1 MLAQDVANNTR
12 LSVFPV
18 INVRSVEL
26 THAALWSRVLQAPRP
41 LGQAPKRARS
51 GKGRAAPAAALPAAL
66 AALREAFSACQ
77 ACVALL
83 AEAARL
89 QVLGWAA
96 PAAAPA
102 AGQAAA
108 RVAQLFLGVVRRVA
122 EAGADDEGA
131 DVDGVVVAAVSH
143 AARLARNL
151 APPRAAPA
159 PATRDLHSALQ
170 LAAGAGGAVEG
181 GADAVCAL
189 ATALMELT
197 CSEAGAA
204 AAVGAKPH
212 LPGLVAALGGE
223 AAAAGGGGGRW
234 LAPLAQ
240 LLGAGVD
247 LSDVAPI
254 ELAAPEEA
262 AADQQ
267 QQDENSSAAANQ
279 PRRGARGKAAAR
291 AAALATAG
299 LEVRSSDA
307 DNAAVKQLVAAA
319 KAAGVQERLA
329 GQAAAA
335 AGAAVLGGQLLALRI
350 SQRTVAVAG
359 GALFFAFM
367 LPNLVT
373 PA

>member
-1 MLAQDVANNTR
+1 
-12 LSVFPV
+12 
-18 INVRSVEL
+18 
-26 THAALWSRVLQAPRP
+26 
-41 LGQAPKRARS
+41 
-51 GKGRAAPAAALPAAL
+51 L

-291 AAALATAG
+291 AAAPATAG

-335 AGAAVLGGQLLALRI
+335 AAAAWAAGDAAGALGGVELAQLLGFKGVNARGRSRAGGESYGAAAHALR
-350 SQRTVAVAG
+350 SVQDAVAG
-359 GALFFAFM
+359 GGGVGQGAAPAAAALRHKLQALFPPA
-367 LPNLVT
+367 PRVT
-373 PA
+373 FTA